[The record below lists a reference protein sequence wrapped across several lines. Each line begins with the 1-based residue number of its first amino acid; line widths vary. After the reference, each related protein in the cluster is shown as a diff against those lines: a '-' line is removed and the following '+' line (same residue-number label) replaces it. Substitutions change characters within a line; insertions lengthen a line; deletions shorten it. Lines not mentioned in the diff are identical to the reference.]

1 MGTTAN
7 KLGRTFLSGALAV
20 TLALPVV
27 GVQKAEAAAGFPDWD
42 VQTNAWYVPY
52 IEWAVENGV
61 VSGYPNGTFAPD
73 QNVTRGQFAIMLAR
87 AVGVEVDNDAA
98 DNATPFTDNVSD
110 QYYTAA
116 VNWAYENGILTGYDG
131 KVRPDDSMARQEAA
145 AMLGRFAGSVLKLY
159 ISTGEL
165 EWPSGTIGQNGVP
178 GYAYNEWLWLA
189 NTGVLQGNDVGDG
202 TFVLDPKGNF
212 TRAQTAKV
220 VTVLIRDVAPEYE
233 DLNPDAPRTVK
244 AVAKTAQSVTVAAYD
259 KYGNDITSKCEF
271 TTDPILFWQDS
282 PVFDKEPAGWTF
294 TVYARLKAPGDRPAS
309 AEVKGEVTTAE
320 YEYSGVI
327 GSLEA
332 TKIDQRG
339 ATIVVK
345 DKAGNDITNQCE
357 FCIDQ
362 YYEEEEVWQDSPTFE
377 NLSVDFHY
385 TYHVRVKATGSS
397 EAHSFSTA
405 AFDTTDY
412 RINVTRITR
421 GEVTRTSGTMYAE
434 DSEGNDITA
443 LCQWRLRDGGEWQD
457 SNVFTGLEPGKR
469 YSVDCR
475 VKPLFEGEHVSG
487 GGGWFITL
495 S

>member
-1 MGTTAN
+1 M
-7 KLGRTFLSGALAV
+7 
-20 TLALPVV
+20 
-27 GVQKAEAAAGFPDWD
+27 
-42 VQTNAWYVPY
+42 
-52 IEWAVENGV
+52 
-61 VSGYPNGTFAPD
+61 
-73 QNVTRGQFAIMLAR
+73 
-87 AVGVEVDNDAA
+87 
-98 DNATPFTDNVSD
+98 
-110 QYYTAA
+110 
-116 VNWAYENGILTGYDG
+116 
-131 KVRPDDSMARQEAA
+131 
-145 AMLGRFAGSVLKLY
+145 
-159 ISTGEL
+159 
-165 EWPSGTIGQNGVP
+165 
-178 GYAYNEWLWLA
+178 
-189 NTGVLQGNDVGDG
+189 
-202 TFVLDPKGNF
+202 
-212 TRAQTAKV
+212 
-220 VTVLIRDVAPEYE
+220 
-233 DLNPDAPRTVK
+233 
-244 AVAKTAQSVTVAAYD
+244 TVAAYD
-259 KYGNDITSKCEF
+259 KYGNDITSKREF

-294 TVYARLKAPGDRPAS
+294 TVYARLKASGDRPAS

-332 TKIDQRG
+332 IKIDQRG

-362 YYEEEEVWQDSPTFE
+362 YYEEEGVWQGSPTFE